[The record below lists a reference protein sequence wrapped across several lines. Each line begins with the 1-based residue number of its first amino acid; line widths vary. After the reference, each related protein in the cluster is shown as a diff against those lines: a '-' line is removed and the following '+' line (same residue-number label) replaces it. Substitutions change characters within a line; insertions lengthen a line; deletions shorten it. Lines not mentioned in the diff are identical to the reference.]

1 MGVFTKTEVVNLTGG
16 DNLNFNRISKFSL
29 NLFRV
34 LSAVYGLSQKCL
46 QPPHRKQAYNDSKT
60 ESKMTKINVLVAH
73 IKFSISPIPEAR
85 P

>member
-46 QPPHRKQAYNDSKT
+46 KPPHRKQAYNDSKT